1 MRYRI
6 DTRHGIDRFVCGEKI
21 VSEVQERTPETDEVA
36 VTRDVT
42 DFILQDILTGALPP
56 GTWLKQVDLERRY
69 GCTRPEVRRALDR
82 LLQKRLVEHVPNRG
96 YHVFEPDGR
105 RAREVSDIRVILET
119 AVADTIVSRASAE
132 SIARLRALARH
143 FDEMTLTGT
152 VLELYEA
159 NLAFHRDLLALSGNQ
174 ELVDLVTEIR
184 QRTSSAPVSQWRTR
198 ARIEQSG
205 REHHMMIDAIE
216 KRAPADFKRLVELH
230 IRQP

>member
-1 MRYRI
+1 MVSKVSKAGDEMSEAAAFVEDRGEEEM
-6 DTRHGIDRFVCGEKI
+6 TRE
-21 VSEVQERTPETDEVA
+21 
-36 VTRDVT
+36 VT
-42 DFILQDILTGALPP
+42 DFILQDILTGTLPP

-82 LLQKRLVEHVPNRG
+82 LSQKRLVEHVPNRG

-105 RAREVSDIRVILET
+105 RAREVGDIRVILET
-119 AVADTIVSRASAE
+119 AVAGTI
-132 SIARLRALARH
+132 IARATGEAILRLRELARH
-143 FDEMTLTGT
+143 FDQMTLTGT

-159 NLAFHRDLLALSGNQ
+159 NLAFHREILALSDNL
-174 ELVDLVTEIR
+174 ELVNLITEIR

-205 REHHMMIDAIE
+205 REHHQMIDAIE
-216 KRAPADFKRLVELH
+216 AKATDEFKRLVEQH